1 MIVTH
6 KSLHL
11 KRIWKILYFSSG
23 IVYWHAFCCCLSLKL
38 SGHSWRKW
46 FFCWDIDVLR
56 LLTLLHQ
63 TYFTLIAQLAWY
75 PAIQKRINFK
85 IFLSWNPFFS
95 KYNLYLSKLCPNWAD
110 RRGPE
115 TKIRNIL
122 SSRLRWGYVD
132 LSGSKMYKYMV
143 LMLPIQADIW
153 RGVTK
158 TVWWKYSSFYL

>member
-1 MIVTH
+1 MLPIPP
-6 KSLHL
+6 
-11 KRIWKILYFSSG
+11 RIWFF
-23 IVYWHAFCCCLSLKL
+23 HFLSTINSLCWLKHYVQYLSWKL
-38 SGHSWRKW
+38 SEHSWLKW
-46 FFCWDIDVLR
+46 IFFRWDIDVLR

-110 RRGPE
+110 RRRPDPE
-115 TKIRNIL
+115 IRNIL
-122 SSRLRWGYVD
+122 SSRITWGYVD
-132 LSGSKMYKYMV
+132 LSGSKMYKYVV
-143 LMLPIQADIW
+143 LMLQADIW